1 MQCKVHLLTTNCN
14 KNVKL
19 RWFKVAKIKLIM
31 VAWNKG
37 QWYNLSSWSSLVKG
51 KLHLTADVLSV
62 SSNVQ
67 SASAHMT
74 GRKKSIGMLKVFSWL
89 LSSSLDA
96 VSGFGN
102 NLVSFIDFLCLWVT
116 LIPALITYTDYYTLS
131 FWPIAPE
138 LGLSN
143 KCTTVKLPKR

>member
-1 MQCKVHLLTTNCN
+1 MVQSQFMIKSSEGKATFNC
-14 KNVKL
+14 
-19 RWFKVAKIKLIM
+19 RCTI
-31 VAWNKG
+31 
-37 QWYNLSSWSSLVKG
+37 
-51 KLHLTADVLSV
+51 SV

-102 NLVSFIDFLCLWVT
+102 NLVSFIDFLCL
-116 LIPALITYTDYYTLS
+116 
-131 FWPIAPE
+131 
-138 LGLSN
+138 
-143 KCTTVKLPKR
+143 